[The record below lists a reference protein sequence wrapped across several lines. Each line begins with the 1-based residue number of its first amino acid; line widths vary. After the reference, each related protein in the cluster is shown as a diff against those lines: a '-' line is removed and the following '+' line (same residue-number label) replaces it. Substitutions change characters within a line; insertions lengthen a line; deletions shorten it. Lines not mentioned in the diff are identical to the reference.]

1 MYAKLE
7 GDLRLVML
15 AFLVRVSRF
24 VFFQRGGMNMY
35 ERRIARIW
43 IGPTG
48 RRGKE
53 IKLSSMFRKYRTS
66 RGDRAGTDQ

>member
-15 AFLVRVSRF
+15 AFLVRVSY
-24 VFFQRGGMNMY
+24 FFQRGGMNMY